1 MQGVR
6 YYSDAWRR
14 CGIFF
19 QRGVIAQPNGFSR
32 WLKKFFK
39 VKSEIKSEQV
49 WSCWR
54 RMLCGWFFKEWMY
67 AFSITHIYWLI
78 FLRVRSAPKTFSNT
92 KFSNFI
98 SVERKLRSSLK
109 SHHQWKK
116 FGQQKYLLTDDNMLL
131 IILNGL

>member
-67 AFSITHIYWLI
+67 AFSITHIWLI
-78 FLRVRSAPKTFSNT
+78 FSRVQSAPKTFSNT
-92 KFSNFI
+92 KFLNFI
-98 SVERKLRSSLK
+98 SLERKLRSSLK

-116 FGQQKYLLTDDNMLL
+116 NWPTKIFVHSNDLMITRY
-131 IILNGL
+131 